1 MARRRVH
8 DDRYHHPRRRRPP
21 PSVRTRRWR
30 NEPASVGR
38 GVAHRMVAWARR
50 PAPAALPHHPGS
62 VMKRR
67 KPPGCGIDPGPAPR
81 CHPGPASIMEWRPA
95 RRHRARLPDL
105 AVLGMC
111 HPVAMAVEILPTAH
125 GGRHM
130 ARRAGR
136 IVQPLIA
143 RHPVGKYIPVNR
155 CPGVTGH
162 PIDGVQPQIGATPRG
177 DRQGAVAAD
186 KTQLAAPDAGLG
198 GRRVG
203 LRLPVE
209 AVVPWRCRQPAAFDR
224 RQFDAGM
231 AARQRI
237 GQAQGQAAGLQPKHQ
252 ALLIQALQRQF
263 DISAQ
268 SDRAAAQVQLGSTVG
283 SGTQAVAS
291 GQRPVAQHLLRGANP
306 TTAVAVIPT
315 HVARQGLQAA
325 GKNRQLTD
333 LGEQAA
339 RRGDQQHAE
348 KPTPQPGRPRHGPAR
363 QSHVT
368 DRVGKLHDQPP
379 PLDKSGLLIQRG
391 RSTQR

>member
-8 DDRYHHPRRRRPP
+8 DDRYHHPRRRRPQ
-21 PSVRTRRWR
+21 PSVRARCWR
-30 NEPASVGR
+30 NEPAAVGR
-38 GVAHRMVAWARR
+38 CVAHRMVAWARR

-62 VMKRR
+62 VMKRC
-67 KPPGCGIDPGPAPR
+67 KPPGRGIDPGPTPGR
-81 CHPGPASIMEWRPA
+81 HPGPASIMEWRPA

-105 AVLGMC
+105 AVLGMR
-111 HPVAMAVEILPTAH
+111 HPIAMAVEILPTAH
-125 GGRHM
+125 GWRHM
-130 ARRAGR
+130 ARRAGG

-143 RHPVGKYIPVNR
+143 RHPVGKSIPVNR
-155 CPGVTGH
+155 RPGVTGH
-162 PIDGVQPQIGATPRG
+162 PVDGIQPQIGATPCG

-203 LRLPVE
+203 LRLPVK
-209 AVVPWRCRQPAAFDR
+209 AVVPWRCRQPAAFER

-237 GQAQGQAAGLQPKHQ
+237 GQPQGQAAGLQPKHH

-268 SDRAAAQVQLGSTVG
+268 SDRAAAQVQLGSAVG
-283 SGTQAVAS
+283 SGPQAIAC
-291 GQRPVAQHLLRGANP
+291 GQRPIAQHLLRGANP
-306 TTAVAVIPT
+306 AAAVSVIPT
-315 HVARQGLQAA
+315 HIACQGVQAA

-333 LGEQAA
+333 LGEHAA

-363 QSHVT
+363 QPQVT

-379 PLDKSGLLIQRG
+379 PPDKSGLLIQRG
-391 RSTQR
+391 QSTQR